1 MKFYGATMNNRNGV
15 IKGNIDDVHQI
26 VNKIK
31 CVIFDVDGVFT
42 DNRVPEGGDSK
53 MKYRSYYD
61 GQGVSLLRAIGI
73 RVCLVTNEKD
83 ASAKHIVDVVEKWN
97 KLPSSLSSDN
107 PNGWAHVCLFTNVGG
122 GKKSTAVEQWLN
134 EFNLK
139 WSDCGVMGDDLVDY
153 SMFKLAAFRAVPI
166 SGELVLQDEAHF
178 ISRRSA
184 GNGAVRD
191 LVNFILEEK
200 GINSISLPFQ

>member
-1 MKFYGATMNNRNGV
+1 MNNRNGV
-15 IKGNIDDVHQI
+15 IRGNIDEIRKI
-26 VNKIK
+26 VSKIK

-73 RVCLVTNEKD
+73 LVCLVTNEKG

-107 PNGWAHVCLFTNVGG
+107 PNGWAHVSLFVDVG
-122 GKKSTAVEQWLN
+122 GKKKSEVIEQWFN
-134 EFNLK
+134 ERGLEWN
-139 WSDCGVMGDDLVDY
+139 DCGAMGDDLVDY

-178 ISRRSA
+178 ISRRQA

-191 LVNFILEEK
+191 LVNFILEER

>member
-1 MKFYGATMNNRNGV
+1 MNNRNGV
-15 IKGNIDDVHQI
+15 IKGNIDDIHRI
-26 VNKIK
+26 VNGIRG
-31 CVIFDVDGVFT
+31 VIFDVDGVFT

-61 GQGVSLLRAIGI
+61 GQGVSLLRAIGV
-73 RVCLVTNEKD
+73 RVCLVTNEKE

-97 KLPSSLSSDN
+97 KLPSSLSDDN
-107 PNGWAHVCLFTNVGG
+107 PGGWEHVGLFTGVGG
-122 GKKSTAVEQWLN
+122 AKKGAVAEQWLN
-134 EFNLK
+134 ECNLE
-139 WSDCGVMGDDLVDY
+139 WNDCGVMGDDLVDY

-178 ISRRSA
+178 ISRRPA

-191 LVNFILEEK
+191 FVNFILEEK
-200 GINSISLPFQ
+200 GINPLGLPFQ